1 MIVYLLVFTS
11 IAVAIWIIG
20 LRHAKAD
27 WGGPSV
33 NWLDGWTRLI
43 CRYIHRLPE
52 QKIALPESGPAIIV
66 ANHVSGVDPLLLISA
81 STRPLRFLIAREE
94 YERPLV
100 SWVFKQAGCI
110 PVDRTGRPEQALRQA
125 LRALQQGEVIA
136 LFPHGKIHLDSD
148 PPRKIKG
155 GVARLASWSTAP
167 VFPVRIDGVTAQ
179 GSVFI
184 APFVPGKVTLTMAEP
199 MRCESALMM
208 ECLDEIARLIETP
221 AADRASDSAQ

>member
-1 MIVYLLVFTS
+1 MTVYFVSLVLIAFS
-11 IAVAIWIIG
+11 IWLIG
-20 LRHAKAD
+20 ILHAEAD

-43 CRYIHRLPE
+43 CRYIQRLPE
-52 QKIALPESGPAIIV
+52 QKINLPETGPAIVV

-81 STRPLRFLIAREE
+81 SKRPLRFLIAREE

-100 SWVFKQAGCI
+100 RWVFKKAGCI
-110 PVDRTGRPEQALRQA
+110 PVDRTSRPEQALRQA

-155 GVARLASWSTAP
+155 GVGRLASWSSAP
-167 VFPVRIDGVTAQ
+167 VFPVRIDGVSAQ
-179 GSVFI
+179 GKVFT
-184 APFVPGKVTLTMAEP
+184 APFVPSRVQLTMD
-199 MRCESALMM
+199 SALHCSTETMSQ
-208 ECLDEIARLIETP
+208 CLQDISTAIETP
-221 AADRASDSAQ
+221 ISIKKP

>member
-1 MIVYLLVFTS
+1 MIVYLALFFF
-11 IAVAIWIIG
+11 IAVLVWIIG
-20 LRHAKAD
+20 LHHAKAD

-43 CRYIHRLPE
+43 CRYIHRLQD
-52 QKIALPESGPAIIV
+52 QKIALPETGPAIVV

-81 STRPLRFLIAREE
+81 SKRPLRFLIAREE
-94 YERPLV
+94 YERPIVHWL
-100 SWVFKQAGCI
+100 FKKAGCI

-136 LFPHGKIHLDSD
+136 LFPHGKIHLDTD

-155 GVARLASWSTAP
+155 GVVRLASWSTAP

-179 GSVFI
+179 GKVFT
-184 APFVPGKVTLTMAEP
+184 APFIPSRVQLTMSLALHCSAETMP
-199 MRCESALMM
+199 Q
-208 ECLDEIARLIETP
+208 CLQDISCAIETP
-221 AADRASDSAQ
+221 AKH

>member
-1 MIVYLLVFTS
+1 MIVYLGIVLF
-11 IAVAIWIIG
+11 IAVIIWFIG
-20 LRHAKAD
+20 LHNAKAD
-27 WGGPSV
+27 WGGPSL

-43 CRYIHRLPE
+43 CRYVHRLPD
-52 QKIALPESGPAIIV
+52 QKIALPETGPAIVV

-94 YERPLV
+94 YERPIIHWL
-100 SWVFKQAGCI
+100 FKKAGCI
-110 PVDRTGRPEQALRQA
+110 PVDRSGRPEQALRQA
-125 LRALQQGEVIA
+125 QRALQQGEVIA

-179 GSVFI
+179 GKVFT
-184 APFVPGKVTLTMAEP
+184 APFVPSRVQLTMSPAIHCSTET
-199 MRCESALMM
+199 MLQCLHDITSA
-208 ECLDEIARLIETP
+208 IETP
-221 AADRASDSAQ
+221 ASIKKN